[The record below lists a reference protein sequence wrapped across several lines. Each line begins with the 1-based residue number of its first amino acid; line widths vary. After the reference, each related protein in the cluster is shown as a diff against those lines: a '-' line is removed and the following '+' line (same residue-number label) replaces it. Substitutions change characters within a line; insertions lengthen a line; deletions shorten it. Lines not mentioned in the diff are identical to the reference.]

1 MITPPFTAAFDE
13 LLPTGRMRQK
23 ARYFIWPQRLS
34 EDKLLGSVIGSLQSG
49 KFLLSQ
55 LSSVNSWKTLKMEVS
70 SNELLRNRPHT
81 LWRSVE
87 INDQPENP
95 IICHDI
101 IPNHVTITH
110 SKHSIIQ
117 DSESPFLSSHLSK

>member
-1 MITPPFTAAFDE
+1 M
-13 LLPTGRMRQK
+13 
-23 ARYFIWPQRLS
+23 
-34 EDKLLGSVIGSLQSG
+34 
-49 KFLLSQ
+49 SQ
-55 LSSVNSWKTLKMEVS
+55 LSSVNSWKTLKMEVL
-70 SNELLRNRPHT
+70 SNELLRNRSQT

-117 DSESPFLSSHLSK
+117 DSESPFLLTSQSEVKQPA

>member
-1 MITPPFTAAFDE
+1 LATTP
-13 LLPTGRMRQK
+13 
-23 ARYFIWPQRLS
+23 S
-34 EDKLLGSVIGSLQSG
+34 EDKLLGSVIGSFQPG

-70 SNELLRNRPHT
+70 NNELLRNRPHT

>member
-1 MITPPFTAAFDE
+1 M
-13 LLPTGRMRQK
+13 
-23 ARYFIWPQRLS
+23 
-34 EDKLLGSVIGSLQSG
+34 
-49 KFLLSQ
+49 
-55 LSSVNSWKTLKMEVS
+55 TLKMEVS